1 MVELTEKARKFLAEP
16 NFAAL
21 ATLNPDGSPQVS
33 AMWVHLE
40 DGHVLMNTALGR
52 VKEHNLRRD
61 PRLAITVTDRENPYD
76 KVTIKGRVV
85 EFIEGER
92 AESDIDALSKKYT
105 GQFPYPWRGPDERR
119 VTLLIEP
126 LKISEE
132 R

>member
-1 MVELTEKARKFLAEP
+1 MVELTEKARKFLSAP

-21 ATLNPDGSPQVS
+21 ATQNGDGWPQVS
-33 AMWVHLE
+33 AMWVHVE

-52 VKEHNLRRD
+52 LKERNLRRD
-61 PRLAITVTDRENPYD
+61 PRLAVTVVDREDPYD
-76 KVTIKGRVV
+76 KVTIRGQVV

-92 AESDIDALSKKYT
+92 AEADIDRLAAKYI
-105 GQFPYPWRGPDERR
+105 GRSPYPWRKPGERR

-126 LKISEE
+126 LSVSDE

>member
-1 MVELTEKARKFLAEP
+1 MIELTEKARKFLSEP

-21 ATLNPDGSPQVS
+21 ATVNADGSPQVS

-92 AESDIDALSKKYT
+92 GENDIDRLAEKYI
-105 GQFPYPWRGPDERR
+105 GQNPYPWRKPGERR
-119 VTLLIEP
+119 VTLIIEP